1 MLNIA
6 LAIRFLEKNKI
17 DSNIQYA
24 LMAGRAYQSTRGNDN
39 LFPEGNQDTTFL
51 SKASHSQN
59 HRDGCPRSDL
69 LLSHNLSNNNFHPH
83 HYLSFFHTRHPINTS
98 ITTTPGS
105 QTQ

>member
-1 MLNIA
+1 MLSIA

-39 LFPEGNQDTTFL
+39 LFPEGKQGTTFL
-51 SKASHSQN
+51 SKTSHSQN

-98 ITTTPGS
+98 INTAPGS

>member
-51 SKASHSQN
+51 SKTLYSQ
-59 HRDGCPRSDL
+59 HTKKVGVPVL
-69 LLSHNLSNNNFHPH
+69 VSNQMP
-83 HYLSFFHTRHPINTS
+83 LEKR
-98 ITTTPGS
+98 
-105 QTQ
+105 

>member
-39 LFPEGNQDTTFL
+39 LFPEGNQDTTSL
-51 SKASHSQN
+51 SKTLYSQ
-59 HRDGCPRSDL
+59 
-69 LLSHNLSNNNFHPH
+69 
-83 HYLSFFHTRHPINTS
+83 HTKK
-98 ITTTPGS
+98 GGA
-105 QTQ
+105 

>member
-51 SKASHSQN
+51 SKTLYSQ
-59 HRDGCPRSDL
+59 
-69 LLSHNLSNNNFHPH
+69 
-83 HYLSFFHTRHPINTS
+83 HTKKGEGLNSSRNTRL
-98 ITTTPGS
+98 IMW
-105 QTQ
+105 